1 MVLRDGRERNQRPQY
16 RKKKYILRILLWIQQ
31 KTRANRGEVLFL
43 KTRGKSMFYAERC
56 CALRGRWPRE
66 RGSAVRGMAST
77 RLGRWVRPAAFEP
90 AWGQGQGAGQASCSP
105 PRTGKH
111 MKRAWAPESG
121 SKLGLQW
128 PGNLPPG
135 CLYLSGVLPAPC
147 CALGLEWGFQ
157 HVGPWGTL
165 I

>member
-16 RKKKYILRILLWIQQ
+16 RKKKIFWGFCFEFSRKLGLTGERFCFLRPEEKVCFTLKDAAPWGGGDPGNEGQQWGGWAGGWGLLPLSLH
-31 KTRANRGEVLFL
+31 G
-43 KTRGKSMFYAERC
+43 G
-56 CALRGRWPRE
+56 RGR
-66 RGSAVRGMAST
+66 VRGT
-77 RLGRWVRPAAFEP
+77 
-90 AWGQGQGAGQASCSP
+90 ASCSP

-128 PGNLPPG
+128 PGKLPPG
-135 CLYLSGVLPAPC
+135 CLYLSGILPAPC